1 MRGGGGEVAETLRSP
16 SNLHESDIREQCGE
30 EFEMNVGL
38 GRQQAVVQGED
49 SAHQGMRIGLTR
61 TLTCLMAVVAIACQS
76 PSSSTVKATNNPAS
90 PDAIAQ
96 SGDSPTET
104 ESSNSTVYES
114 DRLGFSFK
122 VPNGFTIDNSLESA
136 EIEAEYDFR
145 GHIELWSNADY
156 EAIQAGAY
164 EGGTEYPPN
173 VSITVYNNPEQRSP
187 QDWVEGS
194 NRFLR
199 LGEYSTVMVAGQ
211 ERSPSS
217 LMGCTAIRRS
227 YSLALIVKTLSSFL
241 MLKVAKD
248 MNRHFRKLFRLLNSS
263 TKFVD

>member
-1 MRGGGGEVAETLRSP
+1 
-16 SNLHESDIREQCGE
+16 
-30 EFEMNVGL
+30 MNVGL

-145 GHIELWSNADY
+145 GHIELWSNTDY

-211 ERSPSS
+211 EAIAFESDGLYRNQEVVFPSPNSED
-217 LMGCTAIRRS
+217 IVVIS
-227 YSLALIVKTLSSFL
+227 YAEGSEGYEQAFQEII
-241 MLKVAKD
+241 
-248 MNRHFRKLFRLLNSS
+248 S
-263 TKFVD
+263 TFEFVN

>member
-1 MRGGGGEVAETLRSP
+1 
-16 SNLHESDIREQCGE
+16 
-30 EFEMNVGL
+30 MNVGL

-211 ERSPSS
+211 EAIAFESDGLYRNQEVVFPSPNSED
-217 LMGCTAIRRS
+217 IVVIS
-227 YSLALIVKTLSSFL
+227 YAEGSEGYEQAFQEII
-241 MLKVAKD
+241 
-248 MNRHFRKLFRLLNSS
+248 S
-263 TKFVD
+263 TFEFVN